1 MCGIAGVFGH
11 PEAANLAYLAL
22 YALQHRGQESAGIVS
37 ANSSTGKM
45 KEYKAMG
52 LVRDVFDERTINS
65 LRDSNLAIGHVRYS
79 TTGESSSKNMQPILV
94 ENFKGPIAVAH
105 NGNLVNAI
113 ELKRKL
119 EEEGSIFQTSS
130 DSEVILHLIAR
141 SKQARLI
148 DRVQDAVGQIKG
160 AFSLLILTDSHL
172 IAVRDLLGFRDLVL
186 GKLDDASIIASET
199 CALDLIDAQYVR
211 EIEPGEILVINKDGE
226 RSIKPFVRP
235 DHFAFCVFE
244 LIYFMRPDSFAFG
257 RSVEGFRKTL
267 GRELAKEDIK
277 EADFVCPVPDSSNQA
292 ALGYAHESG
301 IEFDL
306 AIIRNHYV
314 GRTFIEPL
322 DRIRHFGVK
331 IKLNPVRRLL
341 ENKRIVIVDDSI
353 VRGTTSQKIVQIL
366 KNAGTK
372 EIHFRSSCPRIV
384 NCCYY
389 GIDIPIKNDLIASR
403 CSDAEI
409 CKQIGATTLKYQ
421 SLEGLRRAAGED
433 VDDYCYAC
441 LGGSDYPV
449 SIPEELLKIGK
460 IL

>member
-11 PEAANLAYLAL
+11 PEAVNLVYLML

-45 KEYKAMG
+45 KEHKAMG
-52 LVRDVFDERTINS
+52 LVRDVFDERIIGG
-65 LRDSNLAIGHVRYS
+65 LHGSNLAIGHVRYS
-79 TTGESSSKNMQPILV
+79 TTGESSSKNMQPILA
-94 ENFKGPIAVAH
+94 ENFKGQIAIAH
-105 NGNLVNAI
+105 NGNIVNAM
-113 ELKRKL
+113 ELHHKL
-119 EEEGSIFQTSS
+119 EEDGSIFQTSS

-141 SKQARLI
+141 SKEARLI
-148 DRVQDAVGQIKG
+148 DRVQEAVSQIKG
-160 AFSLLILTDSHL
+160 AFSLLILTDSYL
-172 IAVRDLLGFRDLVL
+172 IAVRDPFGFRDLVL
-186 GKLDDASIIASET
+186 GKLNEAFVAASET
-199 CALDLIDAQYVR
+199 CALDLIDAQYIR

-226 RSIKPFVRP
+226 RSIKPFAKP

-257 RSVEGFRKTL
+257 KSVDGFRKML

-306 AIIRNHYV
+306 GIIRNHYV
-314 GRTFIEPL
+314 GRTFIEPSEK
-322 DRIRHFGVK
+322 IRHFGVK
-331 IKLNPVRRLL
+331 IKLNPVRQLF
-341 ENKRIVIVDDSI
+341 NDKKIVVVDDSI
-353 VRGTTSQKIVQIL
+353 VRATTAQKIVEIL
-366 KNAGTK
+366 KNAGAK
-372 EIHFRSSCPRIV
+372 EIHFRSSCPRIID
-384 NCCYY
+384 CCYY
-389 GIDIPIKNDLIASR
+389 GIDIPIKYDLIASR

-421 SLEGLRRAAGED
+421 SLEGLRRAVGED
-433 VDDYCYAC
+433 YSNYCYAC
-441 LGGSDYPV
+441 LGGSEYPIP
-449 SIPEELLKIGK
+449 IPEELLKIGK